1 MPDAAASA
9 SQEDKEEEAK
19 AAVQAG
25 KPSAQGVAR
34 WTGENLIHPTSWKEN
49 SRKSDFTD
57 LHLYAVGARKL
68 PISTVLS
75 ILVNTRYG
83 VPA

>member
-19 AAVQAG
+19 AAVQVG
-25 KPSAQGVAR
+25 EPSAQGVAR

-49 SRKSDFTD
+49 SQKS
-57 LHLYAVGARKL
+57 A
-68 PISTVLS
+68 
-75 ILVNTRYG
+75 
-83 VPA
+83 